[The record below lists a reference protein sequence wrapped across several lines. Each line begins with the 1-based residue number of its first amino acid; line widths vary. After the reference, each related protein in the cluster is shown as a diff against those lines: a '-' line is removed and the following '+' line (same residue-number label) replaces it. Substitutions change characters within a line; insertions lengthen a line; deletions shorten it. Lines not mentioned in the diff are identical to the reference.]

1 MLPTS
6 AQASVALAML
16 AASSRQFQRRWHAWP
31 SLPAR
36 HHTCSQGAG
45 SREKAEQSYGS
56 FRPVRIIFGWWTGA
70 GGRPRRRLQPRQSS
84 ASMLP
89 VRPRARDQ
97 WADAASTPGNPH
109 EWSRRLVRTRPHRL
123 RSQALAALT
132 RSWTTADICH
142 LQTTPRDRALS
153 PAALGSDDGRCRPA
167 AISNAVPAAELTMS
181 IRAWVG
187 QRPGRPIT
195 GELVSVSTAIRSS
208 SVRRRWQTRCRTARC
223 NP

>member
-1 MLPTS
+1 MHGLVFLRATTHARKAREVERKLSNLMAFFARSGSSSDGGPG
-6 AQASVALAML
+6 QA
-16 AASSRQFQRRWHAWP
+16 
-31 SLPAR
+31 
-36 HHTCSQGAG
+36 AG
-45 SREKAEQSYGS
+45 STR
-56 FRPVRIIFGWWTGA
+56 RP
-70 GGRPRRRLQPRQSS
+70 LQTRQWS
-84 ASMLP
+84 ALMLP
-89 VRPRARDQ
+89 VRSRARDQ

-195 GELVSVSTAIRSS
+195 GELVSVSTAIRAS